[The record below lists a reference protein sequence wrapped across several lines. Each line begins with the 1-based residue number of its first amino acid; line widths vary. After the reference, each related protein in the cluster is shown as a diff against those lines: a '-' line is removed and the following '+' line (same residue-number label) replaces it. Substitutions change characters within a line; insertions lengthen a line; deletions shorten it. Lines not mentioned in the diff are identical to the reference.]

1 MTDTE
6 LLFDPS
12 LPGLADDPYP
22 HYARLRRTD
31 PVHEHP
37 AGYWMVSRHDDATAI
52 LRAPRMSVNEKNLAG
67 ASAEDSA
74 EAQELPPAMV
84 EAANVMSLSLLD
96 VDPPDHTRLRSL
108 VTKAFTP
115 RSVVA
120 LEPTV
125 TELVDEALDRIADGG
140 RVNLMDELA
149 FPVPFA
155 VISHM
160 LGTPSADSDR
170 IRELTGKIHRS
181 PELLDEAEMIEG
193 MAAIQEL
200 VKITREMIDWKRA
213 HPADDLL
220 TALIA
225 AEHEGDKLTAD
236 ELVAQVL
243 LLYAAGHETT
253 VSLIGGGVAA
263 LLHNPDQLELL
274 RRRPELAENAVEE
287 FLRYDPPIQQ
297 TRRITTAPYPLR
309 GKEIPAGSLVMV
321 AIAAA
326 NRDEDH
332 FGEDADK
339 LRIDRPHA
347 RQHVSFGAGVHHCF
361 GSALAKMEGRI
372 AISRLVDRFGSLAP
386 AGDVAW
392 NDRVELR
399 SAKDVPITV

>member
-1 MTDTE
+1 MTNAE
-6 LLFDPS
+6 PLFDPS

-31 PVHEHP
+31 PVYEHP
-37 AGYWMVSRHDDATAI
+37 AGYWMVSRHDDATAV

-67 ASAEDSA
+67 SPADDSA
-74 EAQELPPAMV
+74 PPPELPPAMV
-84 EAANVMSLSLLD
+84 EAANVMNLSLLD

-115 RSVVA
+115 RAVAA
-120 LEPTV
+120 LEPVV
-125 TELVDEALDRIADGG
+125 TELVNEGLDRIADGG

-160 LGTPSADSDR
+160 LGTPPADSDR
-170 IRELTGKIHRS
+170 IRELTGRIHRS
-181 PELLDEAEMIEG
+181 PELLDEAELIEG
-193 MAAIQEL
+193 MAAIEEL

-213 HPADDLL
+213 NPADDLL

-253 VSLIGGGVAA
+253 VSLIGGGVVA
-263 LLHNPDQLELL
+263 LLQNPDQLDLL

-297 TRRITTAPYPLR
+297 TRRITTGPYPLR
-309 GKEIPAGSLVMV
+309 GKEIPGGSLVMV

-332 FGEDADK
+332 FGEDAGK
-339 LRIDRPHA
+339 LRIDRADA
-347 RQHVSFGAGVHHCF
+347 RQHVSFGAGAHHCF
-361 GSALAKMEGRI
+361 GSALARMEARI
-372 AISRLVDRFGSLAP
+372 AIGGLVGRFPSLEL
-386 AGDVAW
+386 AGDVVW
-392 NDRVELR
+392 SDRVELR
-399 SAKDVPITV
+399 SAKVVPITV